1 MNRLLRDER
10 GEGRFGT
17 FVGIAIIAVS
27 IYLGIKVIPVLI
39 DGYAFRDYLK
49 EEARFAALRNKDDEV
64 RERVLR
70 KAREMELPVK
80 PAQVSVSRAGTF
92 FEIKVKYDVPIETPV
107 YTYDMAY
114 DEQIRAPL
122 F

>member
-1 MNRLLRDER
+1 MRDER

-17 FVGIAIIAVS
+17 LVGIAILAVS

-49 EEARFAALRNKDDEV
+49 EEARFAALRNKDEEV
-64 RERVLR
+64 RNRVIR
-70 KAREMELPVK
+70 KAQEMELPIK
-80 PAQVSVSRAGTF
+80 PAQVVVNRAQTF
-92 FEIKVKYDVPIETPV
+92 FEIKVKYNVPIETPV
-107 YTYDMAY
+107 YTYDMSY
-114 DEQIRAPL
+114 DEQVRAPL